1 MLRELNASEQLRMT
15 VEEAGRLYD
24 GHFIFFTNSEDAIG
38 DSNDIYAIPRAI
50 SRTSSEFST
59 SGLYEKY
66 RNPSVY
72 GVPFLCSLFISAE
85 NAPPILSF

>member
-1 MLRELNASEQLRMT
+1 MLRELDINEQQRMT

-24 GHFIFFTNSEDAIG
+24 GYFIFFTNSEDVAVG
-38 DSNDIYAIPRAI
+38 SDDIYAIPRAI
-50 SRTSSEFST
+50 SLTSSEFSS

-66 RNPSVY
+66 RNPNVY
-72 GVPFLCSLFISAE
+72 GVPFFCSLFISAE